1 MKNHFFFLIGL
12 VSLSLLSCV
21 DEAGEG
27 GTSVIQGKV
36 YRVLH
41 PNDVY
46 SFKTDTNTVETDS
59 FRTANYFIDTDTLP
73 AAKEDVYIV
82 YGNQLVYGDKMETG
96 YDGTYRFKYL
106 TKGTY
111 NIYAYSTSAE
121 GLKLASFDTVT
132 VKTGE
137 TKEAQNIYIH
147 QGKMLDKSY
156 IKGTVLARYYDKGY
170 LVGYYDIPACEARV
184 FIRVKGAAYQFNEVR
199 TGSDGVFM
207 FQELDPGKYEVFV
220 STEKAGEKIL
230 TPVIVPVTIE
240 SKGIIK
246 TIKIPFHI
254 IINA

>member
-1 MKNHFFFLIGL
+1 MKNYLILLIGL
-12 VSLSLLSCV
+12 MSLSLFSCV

-27 GTSVIQGKV
+27 GTAVIQGKV

-46 SFKTDTNTVETDS
+46 NLKIDTNTVETDS
-59 FRTANYFIDTDTLP
+59 FKTSNYFIDTDTLP

-96 YDGTYRFKYL
+96 YDGYYRFKYL

-111 NIYAYSTSAE
+111 NIYAYSTMSDGIKSAVI
-121 GLKLASFDTVT
+121 DTVT
-132 VKTGE
+132 VANGE
-137 TKEAQNIYIH
+137 TKEVQNIYIH
-147 QGKMLDKSY
+147 QGKALDKSY
-156 IKGTVLARYYDKGY
+156 IKGTVLARYFDKVY
-170 LVGYYDIPACEARV
+170 LAGFYDIPACEARV

-220 STEKAGEKIL
+220 STEKAGEKVL
-230 TPVIVPVTIE
+230 TPIIMPVTIE
-240 SKGIIK
+240 AKGIIK
-246 TIKIPFHI
+246 TIKKPFHI